1 MASLGGEGNRLII
14 MGTSQASL
22 THEGGKELSG
32 LPSASSK
39 KPPSPLPSLAPPWLG
54 GPSSMSQSPLFPSSR
69 VLAPLRELLLLLC
82 FPHPVAGVPGER
94 G

>member
-1 MASLGGEGNRLII
+1 

-39 KPPSPLPSLAPPWLG
+39 KPPSPLPSFAPPSLG
-54 GPSSMSQSPLFPSSR
+54 GPSSVSQRPLFPSSESLPHCGNR
-69 VLAPLRELLLLLC
+69 CFSSAFSAPWL
-82 FPHPVAGVPGER
+82 GSQER
-94 G
+94 GAKPSLAFCP